1 MNTYINSASLSA
13 FVLVL
18 LLFISLYEYVLF
30 LFMFSTLLPLFPQIS
45 DQASIIFEDTSRQ
58 DKVAINFDI
67 PSDPLTLAAYI
78 EDCRMKLWDNAF
90 PTFFRGQEA
99 FNKTLEFVGFNG
111 TDLIVRIVLSLTTSF
126 LIFGIVFCFFT
137 SHLFHLQC
145 L

>member
-18 LLFISLYEYVLF
+18 LHLILLYESVLF
-30 LFMFSTLLPLFPQIS
+30 LFMFSTLLTLFLQIS
-45 DQASIIFEDTSRQ
+45 VHVSIIFEDTLRQ
-58 DKVAINFDI
+58 DKLVINFDI

-90 PTFFRGQEA
+90 PTFFRGQET

-111 TDLIVRIVLSLTTSF
+111 TDLIVRRVLF
-126 LIFGIVFCFFT
+126 R
-137 SHLFHLQC
+137 
-145 L
+145 